1 MAEEQFQEKT
11 EPASSKKKEEAREKG
26 QAPRSKEISTVSI
39 LLAFAAFFYVSG
51 GWMIIKVAEVL
62 RETLSSGLTM
72 NFGEENVYLLFAA
85 YLERFLYIMAPIAIT
100 LVIVSIV
107 VNVVQ
112 GGGLV
117 FSSEAMVPKLSK
129 LDPISGVKKFVSKT
143 ALVELL
149 KSIFKVIILG
159 YVGYITIKEEFGN
172 IPLLVD
178 MAGWQ
183 AMTYMGGIVF
193 KILIRTSWILI
204 ILSVLDYFFKVYEH
218 EENLKMTKEEVKEET
233 KQSEGDP
240 HVKSRIR
247 SLQMDMAR
255 RRMMTEVPD
264 ADVVITNPTT
274 FAVAL
279 KYDKDR
285 ASAPLVVAKGAGL
298 IAERI
303 KRIAKENKVP
313 IVENKPLARTLYR
326 LVNIGKEV
334 PVELYHAV
342 AEVLAYVFQLKG
354 KRV

>member
-11 EPASSKKKEEAREKG
+11 EPATSKKKEEARQKG
-26 QAPRSKEISTVSI
+26 QVPRSKEISTVSS
-39 LLAFAAFFYVSG
+39 LLAFVAFFYVTGS
-51 GWMIIKVAEVL
+51 WMIMKVVEVL

-72 NFGEENVYLLFAA
+72 NLGEENIYFLFTTYLGK
-85 YLERFLYIMAPIAIT
+85 FLYIMAPIAIT
-100 LVIVSIV
+100 FVIVAIV
-107 VNVVQ
+107 TNVMQ
-112 GGGLV
+112 GGLV
-117 FSSEAMVPKLSK
+117 FSSEALSPKLSK
-129 LDPISGVKKFVSKT
+129 LNPISGIKKLVSKN

-178 MAGWQ
+178 MDGWH
-183 AMTYMGGIVF
+183 AMTFMGKTVF

-204 ILSVLDYFFKVYEH
+204 ILSVLDYLFKVYEH
-218 EENLKMTKEEVKEET
+218 EENLKMTKEEVKEEM
-233 KQSEGDP
+233 KQSDGDP
-240 HVKSRIR
+240 QVKSRIR

-264 ADVVITNPTT
+264 ADVVLTNPTT
-274 FAVAL
+274 YAVAL
-279 KYDKDR
+279 KYDRGR

-298 IAERI
+298 IADKI
-303 KRIAKENKVP
+303 KSLAREHKVP
-313 IVENKPLARTLYR
+313 IVEDKPLARTLYR
-326 LVNIGKEV
+326 LVDIGKEV

>member
-1 MAEEQFQEKT
+1 
-11 EPASSKKKEEAREKG
+11 
-26 QAPRSKEISTVSI
+26 
-39 LLAFAAFFYVSG
+39 
-51 GWMIIKVAEVL
+51 
-62 RETLSSGLTM
+62 
-72 NFGEENVYLLFAA
+72 
-85 YLERFLYIMAPIAIT
+85 MAPIAIT

-117 FSSEAMVPKLSK
+117 FSSEAMAPKLSK

-143 ALVELL
+143 ALVDLL

-183 AMTYMGGIVF
+183 AMTYMGGVVF

-204 ILSVLDYFFKVYEH
+204 VLSVMDYFFKVYEH

-279 KYDKDR
+279 KYDRDR

-303 KRIAKENKVP
+303 KCIAKENKVP